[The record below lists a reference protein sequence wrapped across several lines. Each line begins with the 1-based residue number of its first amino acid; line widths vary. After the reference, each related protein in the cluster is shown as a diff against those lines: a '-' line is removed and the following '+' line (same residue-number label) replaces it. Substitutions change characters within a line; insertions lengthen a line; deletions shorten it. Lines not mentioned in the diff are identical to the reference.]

1 MEVVDMK
8 KILIPFLTAFVVLAV
23 CGCDDGGGGLQ
34 EAAPRVEAFFVGDTG
49 EAPGNDAF
57 LEMTESGELAIH
69 FGEVD
74 VGLVARQYLFVK
86 NTGKSDLKLFSMQ
99 MQAGSS
105 PDFLVSCLDGG
116 DYRDNCPYSDSDP
129 LLIQPGQN
137 LVVQVSYAPAEV
149 GADTGGFTLQ
159 LNAADHQ
166 TLTVVM
172 DGEGVTPE
180 IQVCITECIG
190 DQTGAGCSA
199 GAEACNDQKAL
210 QVDFGDAD
218 LDTQLSRNVVVRN
231 IGDQPLEIG
240 TLRIASGDFNQFRI
254 NLNNNDLP
262 GILAAGAEATIMVIY
277 DPGIGGEHHS
287 VLEIVSDDVNEGE
300 IHIALNGRGMAP
312 RLCPEPLVVD
322 FGNVATGECLVQT
335 FTITSCGLLDLVVEN
350 VLMNTDSSPDFA
362 LVNLPTVPLPLG
374 PGATQDISVEYCPQE
389 MGSDHGGV
397 DLFSNDPA
405 SDPGS
410 HLTGTVSL
418 LGTSVPRACEIAA
431 TPFAV
436 NFGGVVQNNTEE
448 VDLVVSNQGTDVCTL
463 ERVEISAN
471 TADNEF
477 AIVSAPAA
485 DTILNPGDVVTV
497 VLSYTP
503 INLGVDTGTLSLFGN
518 DKDGNEIRVDLNGE
532 GVETAEC
539 DVQIDPGTLLFGT
552 VKLYHTKPMFVQLT
566 NQGLSDCQVT
576 YIGLE
581 QPDATGRDFSITT
594 QPPLPLTLERRGQAG
609 SQAEIEITFAPQR
622 EYLQFRTLKI
632 EVDDNDLGDRACLD
646 ANSLPIPHEACI
658 SLMAFSKESEI
669 EIVPAELDFGVVT
682 VGCNSPEQ
690 CVTVYNL
697 GSNAVSIDDIY
708 LEDPADPNFDIT
720 SAPMTPGTLGGGNS
734 FQVCVRYHPQD
745 INVHRSVLYIE
756 LAGDETH
763 TVPLFGRGTDIS
775 DQTDVFHQPDK
786 VKSDVLWVVDCSGSM
801 GDNQQNLAD
810 NFGAFIAWAT
820 TLDVD
825 FHIAVVTTEVEPH
838 PGYTGTP
845 PRVVNPGELIEVT
858 GRPKIIT
865 NNTPDL
871 IDAFT
876 DLIMV
881 GDSCSNTEA
890 GLQGAHMALSEP
902 LVSDPAKNLG
912 FLREDAKLYIICVSD
927 EPDQSQG
934 SVDFYVDFFSSIK
947 GYRNTEMMKV
957 SAISSEH
964 PGGRYCEV
972 ANRTGGI
979 CESIYTNDWNQVL
992 ANLGIDAFSAIREF
1006 PLSRPADSSTITV
1019 TVDGVTVPEASSHEG
1034 ADGWT
1039 YDPTTNTIYFGDDV
1053 VPDKGARIEVS
1064 YTATCL

>member
-1 MEVVDMK
+1 MK
-8 KILIPFLTAFVVLAV
+8 KILTLFLTALVALWA
-23 CGCDDGGGGLQ
+23 CGCEDDHGGLQ
-34 EAAPRVEAFFVGDTG
+34 EAAPRVGSFFVGDPEQT
-49 EAPGNDAF
+49 PGPDDY
-57 LEMTESGELAIH
+57 LDMQESGELEVH

-74 VGLVARQYLFVK
+74 VGIVARRYLFVK
-86 NTGKSDLKLFSMQ
+86 NTGKSDLKLFSME

-116 DYRDNCPYSDSDP
+116 DYRDNCPFSDTDP
-129 LLIQPGQN
+129 LVIQPGQD

-159 LNAADHQ
+159 INAADHQ
-166 TLTVVM
+166 TLTVSL

-180 IQVCITECIG
+180 IQVCITECVG
-190 DQTGAGCSA
+190 DQSGTGCAAGS
-199 GAEACNDQKAL
+199 EVCNDQQDL
-210 QVDFGDAD
+210 LIDFGDAD
-218 LDTQLSRNVVVRN
+218 LDSRISRNLVIRN

-240 TLRIASGDFNQFRI
+240 TLRISSGDYNQFKI
-254 NLNNNDLP
+254 SLNNNDLP
-262 GILAAGAEATIMVIY
+262 GILAAGAEATILVIY
-277 DPGIGGEHHS
+277 DPGLGGEHNS

-300 IHIALNGRGMAP
+300 IHVALNGRGMAP

-335 FTITSCGLLDLVVEN
+335 FTITSCGLLDLEVEN
-350 VLMNTDSSPDFA
+350 ILMNADSSPDFD
-362 LVNLPTVPLPLG
+362 LVNLPPMTLTIA
-374 PGATQDISVEYCPQE
+374 PGASQDISVEYCPQQ

-410 HLTGTVSL
+410 RLTGTVSL
-418 LGTSVPRACEIAA
+418 LGTSVPRACEIVA
-431 TPFAV
+431 TPSAV

-448 VDLVVSNQGTDVCTL
+448 VDLAVSNQGTDVCTL
-463 ERVEISAN
+463 ESVEISAN
-471 TADNEF
+471 TPDNEF
-477 AIVSAPAA
+477 VIVSAPAA
-485 DTILNPGDVVTV
+485 DTVLNPGDVVQV

-518 DKDGNEIRVDLNGE
+518 DKDTNEIRVDINGE

-539 DVQIDPGTLLFGT
+539 DVQIDPRTMLFGT
-552 VKLYHTKPMFVQLT
+552 VKLYHTKAMIVQLT
-566 NQGLSDCQVT
+566 NQGMDACNVT
-576 YIGLE
+576 DIQLE
-581 QPDATGRDFSITT
+581 TEFPMFGPGFSITS
-594 QPPLPLTLERRGQAG
+594 QPALPYTLNRRGQQG
-609 SQAEIEITFAPQR
+609 SQAEIEITFAPER
-622 EYLQFRTLKI
+622 EYLQVANLRVV
-632 EVDDNDLGDRACLD
+632 VDDEDLGDRACVD
-646 ANSLPIPHEACI
+646 GNSVPIPHEACI
-658 SLMAFSKESEI
+658 ELMATSRESEI
-669 EIVPAELDFGVVT
+669 EIVPPELDFGVVT

-720 SAPMTPGTLGGGNS
+720 AAPITPGTLGGGNS

-775 DQTDVFHQPDK
+775 EQTDVFHQPDK

-810 NFGAFIAWAT
+810 NFDAFIAWAT

-825 FHIAVVTTEVEPH
+825 FHIGVVATEVEPH
-838 PGYTGTP
+838 PGTTGTP
-845 PRVVNPGELIEVT
+845 PRVVNPGELIEVS

-865 NNTPDL
+865 SNTPDL

-876 DLIMV
+876 DLIRV
-881 GDSCSNTEA
+881 GDDCSNTEA

-902 LVSDPAKNLG
+902 LVSDPAKNGG

-972 ANRTGGI
+972 ADRTGGI

-1006 PLSRPADSSTITV
+1006 PLSRPADPNTITV
-1019 TVDGVTVPEASSHEG
+1019 TVEGATVLQASSPEG
-1034 ADGWT
+1034 PDGWT
-1039 YDPTTNTIYFGDDV
+1039 YDPNTNTIYFGDDV
-1053 VPDKGARIEVS
+1053 VPEKGDRIEVS